1 MSVELKQQKL
11 KVSNMAEHLIGSE
24 IIKLANEVNELIK
37 KGEPIANLTIG
48 DFDPS
53 VFPIP
58 ALLRDEIIM
67 QIDGLR
73 QEQMDRETD
82 YNEYK
87 NRILWKCLH
96 EYKNV
101 LPVVF
106 DNHSHQTTMMRKT
119 IDDIQTSA
127 LLYVE
132 GDAPLTPDV
141 EIDWQKCFDMI
152 GNEKANTIRFHH
164 EAFIPESHNH
174 LMFGLEDIFM
184 RTSQWSQRPH
194 LSKVSYYREVIL
206 PPLEDK
212 TFIEDKT
219 HGRIQDEISPY
230 DNFNKDGWN
239 KHKLWIYH
247 PEGNIKRSYHL
258 DGREGGRKYTS
269 DDDVWFNKK

>member
-1 MSVELKQQKL
+1 MNKNDVTIILATSVLP
-11 KVSNMAEHLIGSE
+11 SHPDTH
-24 IIKLANEVNELIK
+24 IIDE
-37 KGEPIANLTIG
+37 TIN
-48 DFDPS
+48 S
-53 VFPIP
+53 LRVHFPKN
-58 ALLRDEIIM
+58 EIIM

-96 EYKNV
+96 EYNNV
-101 LPVVF
+101 LPIMF
-106 DNHSHQTTMMRKT
+106 DKHSHQSTMMRKT

-132 GDAPLTPDV
+132 GDAPLTPDA
-141 EIDWQKCFDMI
+141 EIDWEKCFDLI
-152 GNEKANTIRFHH
+152 GHEKANTIRFHH
-164 EAFIPESHNH
+164 EAFIPEAHNH
-174 LMFGLEDIFM
+174 LMFGMEDIFM

-194 LSKVSYYREVIL
+194 LSRVSYYREVIL

-212 TFIEDKT
+212 VFIEDTT
-219 HGRIQDEISPY
+219 HGRIQDDISPY
-230 DNFNKDGWN
+230 NNFNKEGWD

-258 DGREGGRKYTS
+258 DGREGGRKFTS
-269 DDDVWFNKK
+269 DDDVWFKEQ